1 MDIGETGDATVAML
15 NSEDFLDWFD
25 DITRRFLKKSKI
37 DKAVNYVTTDFF
49 NWAQRN
55 SIYPLHFGIAC
66 CALESP
72 MATFGPRFD
81 MERFGVLP
89 RSSPRQCDMLI
100 VNGPVSYKLAKKLIT
115 LYEQMPEP
123 KWVMAMGECSISG
136 GPFWESYN
144 IIEGVDKILKVDIYI
159 AGCPPRPEAFFD
171 GLFKFQQ
178 MIKDQKQGMFNLDT
192 EVDLG

>member
-100 VNGPVSYKLAKKLIT
+100 VNGPVSYKLAKKLIV

-123 KWVMAMGECSISG
+123 KYVLAMGTCATSG
-136 GPFWESYN
+136 GPFPGYAVLQ
-144 IIEGVDKILKVDIYI
+144 GVDEIIPVDVYVP
-159 AGCPPRPEAFFD
+159 GCPPRPEALMQGFMKLHD
-171 GLFKFQQ
+171 DIMQQ
-178 MIKDQKQGMFNLDT
+178 SIRTVSWYQK
-192 EVDLG
+192 EEAV